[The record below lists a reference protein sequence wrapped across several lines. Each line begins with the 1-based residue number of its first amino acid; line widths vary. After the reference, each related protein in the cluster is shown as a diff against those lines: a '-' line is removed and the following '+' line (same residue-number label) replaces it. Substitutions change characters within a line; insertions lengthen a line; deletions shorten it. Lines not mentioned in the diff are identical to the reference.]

1 MLAGAFWQAHR
12 PSIHC
17 GANSPADQLPAPSL
31 GDPYAPHSLGPCR
44 CKSFVEK
51 LRHDFG
57 RDVVSCE
64 DSLGASV
71 GAGGKQNERSAARLR
86 SEVEARP
93 LHSLRQLPANA
104 SEGIPDAVRR
114 PEAMTAASA
123 TGTNLITS
131 PTTSLVRL
139 RKGPRQHVRAPGP
152 PNVPGALITLSRDAL
167 G

>member
-1 MLAGAFWQAHR
+1 MAPIHQPISSLR
-12 PSIHC
+12 PLSVIHTRPTRS
-17 GANSPADQLPAPSL
+17 AA
-31 GDPYAPHSLGPCR
+31 
-44 CKSFVEK
+44 EK

-57 RDVVSCE
+57 GDVVSCE

-104 SEGIPDAVRR
+104 PEGIPDAVRR
-114 PEAMTAASA
+114 PEVMTAASA
-123 TGTNLITS
+123 TRTDLITS
-131 PTTSLVRL
+131 LPTSLVRL
-139 RKGPRQHVRAPGP
+139 RKGPRQHVHAPGP
-152 PNVPGALITLSRDAL
+152 PNVPGALITLRRDAL

>member
-17 GANSPADQLPAPSL
+17 GANSPADQFPLPSL
-31 GDPYAPHSLGPCR
+31 GDPYAPHALGPCR

-86 SEVEARP
+86 SEGEARP

-123 TGTNLITS
+123 DGDRSNHVTHHIAGEVAERPSATRPCTWAS
-131 PTTSLVRL
+131 QR
-139 RKGPRQHVRAPGP
+139 PRGVDYAKQGR
-152 PNVPGALITLSRDAL
+152 T
-167 G
+167 

>member
-1 MLAGAFWQAHR
+1 MKSLAYCPNRRDSAN
-12 PSIHC
+12 

-31 GDPYAPHSLGPCR
+31 GDPYAPHALGPRR
-44 CKSFVEK
+44 CKSFAEK

-71 GAGGKQNERSAARLR
+71 GAGGKKNQRSAARLR

-131 PTTSLVRL
+131 FTTSLVRL
-139 RKGPRQHVRAPGP
+139 RKGPRQHVRALPTSQG
-152 PNVPGALITLSRDAL
+152 R
-167 G
+167 